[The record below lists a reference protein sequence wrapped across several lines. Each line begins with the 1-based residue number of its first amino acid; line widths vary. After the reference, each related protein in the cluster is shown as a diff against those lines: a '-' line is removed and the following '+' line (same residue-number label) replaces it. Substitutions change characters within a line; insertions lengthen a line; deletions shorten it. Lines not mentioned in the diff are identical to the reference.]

1 MGDSV
6 STDLINLLP
15 LFATDNGE
23 INIGKCNLL
32 LFISLFMLMI

>member
-15 LFATDNGE
+15 LFATDNIE
-23 INIGKCNLL
+23 INIGKCDPPP
-32 LFISLFMLMI
+32 FISPSMLII